1 MYCKLNIYQKLS
13 EGATVNMN
21 TKPII
26 ALDFPSEKD
35 VMGFLAQFEEKLFVK
50 IGMELYMQE
59 GPRIVHQVKS
69 EGHDIFLDLKLHDIP
84 NTVNSAMKGLGRL
97 GVDLVNVHAAGG
109 RAMMEGA
116 LEGLEAGTAAG
127 GKRAALIA
135 VTQLTSTTELQM
147 QNEQKIG
154 LSLQE
159 SVLHYAQLSKQAGL
173 NGVVCS
179 VHEAHA
185 IREACGEDFLRVT
198 PGIRML
204 GGEAHDQKRIAT
216 PDGAKKDGS
225 SLIVVGRAITGAA
238 NPVVAYKK
246 VCELWEEK

>member
-1 MYCKLNIYQKLS
+1 
-13 EGATVNMN
+13 MN

-26 ALDFPSEKD
+26 ALDFPGEAE
-35 VMGFLAQFEEKLFVK
+35 VFQFLNHFDEPLFVK

-59 GPRIVHQVKS
+59 GPDIVRKVK
-69 EGHDIFLDLKLHDIP
+69 EQGHDIFLDLKLHDIP
-84 NTVNSAMKGLGRL
+84 NTVKSAMKGLARL

-109 RAMMEGA
+109 RPMMEAA

-127 GKRAALIA
+127 RERAKLIA
-135 VTQLTSTTELQM
+135 VTQLTSTTEEQM
-147 QNEQKIG
+147 QAEQKIA
-154 LSLQE
+154 LSLKD
-159 SVLHYAQLSKQAGL
+159 SVLHYASLTKQAGL
-173 NGVVCS
+173 DGVVCS
-179 VHEAHA
+179 VHEARA
-185 IREACGEDFLRVT
+185 IADVCGEEFLRVT

-238 NPVVAYKK
+238 DKPAAYKE
-246 VCELWEEK
+246 VCQLWEGN

>member
-1 MYCKLNIYQKLS
+1 ML
-13 EGATVNMN
+13 N

-26 ALDFPSEKD
+26 ALDFPGEQD
-35 VMGFLAQFEEKLFVK
+35 VLTFLAQFDEKLFVK

-59 GPRIVHQVKS
+59 GPSIVSKVK
-69 EGHDIFLDLKLHDIP
+69 EQGHDIFLDLKLHDIP
-84 NTVNSAMKGLGRL
+84 NTVKSAMKGLARL

-127 GKRAALIA
+127 QTRAALIA
-135 VTQLTSTTELQM
+135 VTQLTSTTEQQM
-147 QNEQKIG
+147 QQQQKIA
-154 LSLQE
+154 LTLNE
-159 SVLHYAQLSKQAGL
+159 SVLHYAQLTKQAGL

-179 VHEAHA
+179 VHEANA

-216 PDGAKKDGS
+216 PDGAKQDGS
-225 SLIVVGRAITGAA
+225 SLIVVGRAITGAQ
-238 NPVVAYKK
+238 NPVEAYKQ
-246 VCELWEEK
+246 VCKLWEAK